1 MGDESKVEWRQL
13 TGKAQD
19 MSRVASNEFL
29 VMARAATTEASSWD
43 IFKWT
48 AIALLCANLLLA
60 VLLYGK
66 IRDDLA
72 ELQAGRSGSGE
83 DLADI
88 RATMAKQIA
97 DTKAE
102 ITLDIS
108 TMRTGLQEEVTKVN
122 ARLDD
127 LTQSAPSAPTSTMPP
142 KPMAKPGRGR

>member
-29 VMARAATTEASSWD
+29 VMGRAATTEAASWD
-43 IFKWT
+43 LFKWT
-48 AIALLCANLLLA
+48 VIALLGANLLLA
-60 VLLYGK
+60 ALLYGK
-66 IRDDLA
+66 IRADLA
-72 ELQAGRSGSGE
+72 QLQAARSGGSE

-88 RATMAKQIA
+88 RATIAKQIA

-108 TMRTGLQEEVTKVN
+108 AMRAGLQEEVAKTN

-127 LTQSAPSAPTSTMPP
+127 LTQSAPSAPTSMPP
-142 KPMAKPGRGR
+142 KPLAKPGRGR

>member
-1 MGDESKVEWRQL
+1 MGEESKVEWRQL

-19 MSRVASNEFL
+19 MSRAASNEFL
-29 VMARAATTEASSWD
+29 VMARTGMTEAASWD
-43 IFKWT
+43 LFKWT
-48 AIALLCANLLLA
+48 VIALLGANLLLA
-60 VLLYGK
+60 ALLYGK
-66 IRDDLA
+66 VRADLA
-72 ELQAGRSGSGE
+72 ELQAARSGSD

-108 TMRTGLQEEVTKVN
+108 TMRAGLQEEVAKAN

-127 LTQSAPSAPTSTMPP
+127 LTQSAPNAPASTTPP
-142 KPMAKPGRGR
+142 KPLAKPGRKR